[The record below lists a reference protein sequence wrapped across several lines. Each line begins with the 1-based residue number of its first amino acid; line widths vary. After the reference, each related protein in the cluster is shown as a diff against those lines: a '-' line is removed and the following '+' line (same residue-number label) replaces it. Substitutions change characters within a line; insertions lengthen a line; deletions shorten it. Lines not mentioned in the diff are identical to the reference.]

1 MHKRSSHQFER
12 SFIKSHIFALASGCK
27 ANFQKSLA
35 IYLGSKVGKL
45 QKPFENEGMN
55 WPSLK

>member
-1 MHKRSSHQFER
+1 MLKRSSHQFER
-12 SFIKSHIFALASGCK
+12 SFIKSDIFALASGCK

-35 IYLGSKVGKL
+35 IYLGSNVHKL
-45 QKPFENEGMN
+45 QKPFENERMN